1 MFFTTWTPAPA
12 ADWHNPGMTYAA
24 SHRPHRSTVPRQLVL
39 LNDEPVSST
48 EEDLLGSGQA
58 ANALT
63 GLIVGSRHATPFTLA
78 VDAGWGMGKSSL
90 MRLVD
95 ARLRQYGDV
104 RTVWYNAWTST
115 GADALEGLIKSV
127 LVQVEPSV
135 LRRAL
140 RRVREGGALVKA
152 ARLLSLLVAG
162 PLGVSGMVDEL
173 WNSLSGDATARNGMR
188 DVLRELV
195 GEWTAGPP
203 GGAPGRLLVVFIDD
217 LDRCSEESLLAVC
230 EAVKV
235 YLDVPGLA
243 FVIGCDRAA
252 LGPGGLLRDLSP
264 AGTAFMEKIFQT
276 SYRIPAAG
284 AADIHGY
291 VRSCARHA
299 GLEDLLDDRLVELLA
314 YRADRNPRRVK
325 RLVNGLLLEAHLNP
339 IWADLPAEAVIRTL
353 LLQYLYP
360 DFHRM
365 LTVPGGPGT
374 GDDVVTEFRGYRRV
388 RAQLWSAAAWPQQ
401 TAEEVDAF
409 LRTHGVPLPADAPT
423 RGQALTALERQLPSG
438 FPALA
443 DDPAFV
449 SLTDEFVALPEADVV
464 LRRLR
469 MGPDGSEESS
479 GLPPFDPLRPSL
491 GRLTDPLPPVDTRP
505 QPLSVPPSRTDPV
518 PTPRTDPVPQS
529 GSGGPV
535 VPPPYD
541 YVLPPPG
548 EQRPS
553 SANPGSSVPSGA
565 AQGSA
570 QEAAG
575 EFAGVSSRPSW
586 YGQPESPG
594 PRTGGDG
601 RRPVLIVGF
610 EPVPASRVMQDLRKN
625 GLVTAYVYT
634 DLAWTRAL
642 GEGPAAVVCH
652 VHAFREDQRGF
663 ALVRAAKAR
672 GLDVPVAFYTPR
684 LTPNDERTA
693 GELGAVI
700 TDKPVTAV
708 AAVVTALTAAGTGG

>member
-1 MFFTTWTPAPA
+1 MDNRATPRATRDAPQTRA
-12 ADWHNPGMTYAA
+12 RPGWHNPGMTFSA
-24 SHRPHRSTVPRQLVL
+24 SSPPRRSAVPRLLAL
-39 LNDEPVSST
+39 LNDEPVART
-48 EEDLLGSGQA
+48 EHDLLGSGQA

-95 ARLRQYGDV
+95 ARLRQYDDV

-127 LVQVEPSV
+127 LVQVDPNV

-140 RRVREGGALVKA
+140 RRVREGGALAKA

-173 WNSLSGDATARNGMR
+173 WRGLSVDATARNTMR
-188 DVLRELV
+188 DTLRELI

-217 LDRCSEESLLAVC
+217 LDRCSEQSLLAVC

-243 FVIGCDRAA
+243 FVVGCDRAA
-252 LGPGGLLRDLSP
+252 LGPGGMLRDLSP

-291 VRSCARHA
+291 VRSCARQA

-365 LTVPGGPGT
+365 LTVPGGPEART
-374 GDDVVTEFRGYRRV
+374 DVVTEFRGYRRA
-388 RAQLWSAAAWPQQ
+388 RGRLWSSDPWAPPAAA
-401 TAEEVDAF
+401 EVGAF
-409 LRTHGVPLPADAPT
+409 LRTYGVPVPT
-423 RGQALTALERQLPSG
+423 EPTARGQALAALERQLPSG

-449 SLTDEFVALPEADVV
+449 SLTDEFVALPEAEVV

-469 MGPDGSEESS
+469 MGPDGTEGSA

-491 GRLTDPLPPVDTRP
+491 GRLTDPPQEGWPVPPEYRPDPPVQQPAGDGRPTVPGPAGEPRPAYEYP
-505 QPLSVPPSRTDPV
+505 QP
-518 PTPRTDPVPQS
+518 
-529 GSGGPV
+529 
-535 VPPPYD
+535 
-541 YVLPPPG
+541 
-548 EQRPS
+548 
-553 SANPGSSVPSGA
+553 

-570 QEAAG
+570 GDTG
-575 EFAGVSSRPSW
+575 EFSIDYTPPAW
-586 YGQPESPG
+586 YGQPRREAAESG
-594 PRTGGDG
+594 P
-601 RRPVLIVGF
+601 PVLIVGF
-610 EPVPASRVMQDLRKN
+610 EPLPASRLMPDLRRY
-625 GLVTAYVYT
+625 GLPTAYVYT
-634 DLAWTRAL
+634 ALAWRQAV
-642 GEGPAAVVCH
+642 EAGPVAVLCH
-652 VHAFREDQRGF
+652 VHAFGEEGRGF
-663 ALVRAAKAR
+663 ELVRAAR
-672 GLDVPVAFYTPR
+672 QEGLDAPVVLYTPR

-693 GELGAVI
+693 QELGAAV
-700 TDKPVTAV
+700 TDDPSSAV
-708 AAVVTALTAAGTGG
+708 DAVRAALASP